1 MVVPTELLTAATIPT
16 TAVLRAAIY
25 ARISREDEGN
35 VDNTDI
41 QVDEGQEFIGSNNW
55 ECVSVYV
62 DDNRSAYSE
71 RRRKDYE
78 RLLVDIQ
85 ANKIDVIVCTEVS
98 RLNRRLWHSIDLF
111 RMAETTSLSHIAT
124 TDGGG
129 LNLSTPEGIQNAI
142 KLAMEAENESRQTSR
157 RMKRKHRVLANAG
170 KANGGFRPFGHE
182 RTGKGELKVYD
193 PEAVIVREIVRR
205 LLDGESGR
213 SVLHDL
219 RQRGIETTTGKDF
232 HASDLV
238 RIIES
243 PRLCG
248 LRTHLGTLHDSDYIE
263 PIISREDWETLQVV
277 WRARAANRGV
287 QARRYLLSG
296 IVACGQCDTPMV
308 GRNWHDTRTGKTYHR
323 YICPKDEA
331 YHHRPGCGKVF
342 RNADPIDLLISEAV
356 LYRLDSPEF
365 LAALGTQTNEG
376 ELQELLNRRQA
387 KIAKR
392 DSLYSDYLNDLISKE
407 LWLRGKGELEDMIE
421 AINRQLAS
429 MQSGRSLARIP
440 LDGTLRAVWVDAD
453 LDFKRDLIKLV
464 VKKIVVLPGRTQKLT
479 EINGQRFRFDPS
491 LIRIVW
497 EA

>member
-1 MVVPTELLTAATIPT
+1 MAQVLESRPAT
-16 TAVLRAAIY
+16 TATLRAATY

-41 QVDEGQEFIGSNNW
+41 QVDEAREFIDQQGW
-55 ECVSVYV
+55 ECVGVYI
-62 DDNRSAYSE
+62 DDNRSAYSG

-85 ANKIDVIVCTEVS
+85 AGKLDVIVVTEMS
-98 RLNRRLWHSIDLF
+98 RLNRRLWESIDLF
-111 RMAETTSLSHIAT
+111 RMAQTTTLAHIAT

-129 LNLSTPEGIQNAI
+129 INLSTPEGIENAI
-142 KLAMEAENESRQTSR
+142 KLAMEAERESRQTSR
-157 RMKRKHRVLANAG
+157 RMKRKHRVLANEG
-170 KANGGFRPFGHE
+170 KANGGFRPFGHQ
-182 RTGKGELKVYD
+182 RTGKGVLSIHE

-219 RQRGIETTTGKDF
+219 RRRAIKTTTGKDF

-248 LRTHLGTLHDSDYIE
+248 LRTHLGTLHDSEYIE
-263 PIISREDWETLQVV
+263 PIISRSDWEQLQLV
-277 WRARAANRGV
+277 WDARAANKGV

-296 IVACGQCDTPMV
+296 IVVCGHCRTPMV
-308 GRNWHDTRTGKTYHR
+308 GRRWHDTRTGKTYRR

-331 YHHRPGCGKVF
+331 YHHRPGCGRVF
-342 RNADPIDLLISEAV
+342 RNAEPIDLLVSEAV
-356 LYRLDSPEF
+356 LRRLDSPKF
-365 LAALGTQTNEG
+365 LATLGTQTNEA
-376 ELQELLNRRQA
+376 ELQELLNQRQA

-392 DSLYSDYLNDLISKE
+392 DSLYSDYLSDVITRD
-407 LWLRGKGELEDMIE
+407 LWLRGKGDLEDMID
-421 AINRQLAS
+421 AINRQLTT

-440 LDGTLRAVWVDAD
+440 LDGTLREVWKSAD
-453 LDFKRDLIKLV
+453 LDFKRDLIKLLV
-464 VKKIVVLPGRTQKLT
+464 TKIVVLPGRTQQLT

-491 LIRIVW
+491 LIQIVW
-497 EA
+497 EV